1 MYFIYL
7 LIMIFYLIGCIELN
21 RDLLIFDNLFIK
33 IELFILDYVVSILF
47 FIN

>member
-1 MYFIYL
+1 
-7 LIMIFYLIGCIELN
+7 MIFYLIGCIELN
-21 RDLLIFDNLFIK
+21 CDLLIFDNLFIK